1 MMNFP
6 VFLTFWA
13 AAAALIF
20 MLMQAMPAIVRAGSN
35 VYMAL
40 IAAGWL

>member
-6 VFLTFWA
+6 VFLAVWA

-20 MLMQAMPAIVRAGSN
+20 ILMQAMPAIVRAGSN
-35 VYMAL
+35 VYMDL
-40 IAAGWL
+40 IAAGLL